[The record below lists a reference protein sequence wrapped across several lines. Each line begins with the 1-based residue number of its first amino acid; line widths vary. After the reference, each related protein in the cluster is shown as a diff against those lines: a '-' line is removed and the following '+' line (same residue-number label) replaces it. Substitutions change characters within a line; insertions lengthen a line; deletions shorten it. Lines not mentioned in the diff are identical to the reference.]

1 MGPWIPQYNP
11 PACNVLLRP
20 PPPQPNPLLVPGG
33 NRELLAEEIAD
44 VVDDYFRIDR
54 EDRATQ
60 IGDYLTEG
68 RIETQPEV
76 SSTCFEPWRN
86 DTVTHYDRLEST
98 LQSMRRRAS
107 VRIIPDPGGYLVDV
121 QVYKELEDVLRPEH
135 DTAGAAT
142 FRYDTSLERYATP
155 VPVGGYTE
163 GWIPQGRDT
172 ALEQQMLAQ
181 IHERLIGPC
190 QPGLF
195 SLAPPA
201 GNPKAAPTTLAQA
214 PQVERPADSREPSA
228 AAAPQEN
235 AQPTLVRAAKPVEQP
250 AGAAMFAPPPSLGSP
265 PMVSPTSGFGDPAD
279 VPPGLSFAGVEMLP
293 PVEQEQG
300 LLRGVDH
307 PEASGEI
314 LLGEPADER
323 TLRSFWGLVK
333 ADYRNFYT
341 CRNAALLGLGI
352 GLAAPVANTNLDRDF
367 RDWWQDDVRDD
378 FTDDFASVFKSFGE
392 GRYLLPAW
400 AGLTALH
407 YWGPESPWLEGPGMW
422 GERAMRAFIVGG
434 PVLYFWQYALGAGRP
449 TERPDS
455 WRWTPFE
462 DSNAVSG
469 HAFLGAVT
477 FVTAA
482 QMVEQPVL
490 KVGFY
495 ALSILP
501 GWSRLN
507 DDAHYLS
514 QVGLGWW
521 FGYLSVAAVSN
532 TNLDARVQII
542 PMAMADGPGM
552 GLAFK
557 F

>member
-11 PACNVLLRP
+11 PACNVLLQP
-20 PPPQPNPLLVPGG
+20 PPPQPNPLLVPAG
-33 NRELLAEEIAD
+33 NRDFVAEQIAD

-76 SSTCFEPWRN
+76 SATCFEPWRN
-86 DTVTHYDRLEST
+86 DTVTHYERLEAT

-107 VRIIPDPGGYLVDV
+107 VRIIPEPGGYLVDV
-121 QVYKELEDVLRPEH
+121 QVFKELEDVARPEH
-135 DTAGAAT
+135 ATAGAAT

-181 IHERLIGPC
+181 IHDRLIGPC
-190 QPGLF
+190 SPGWF
-195 SLAPPA
+195 GATSRPAANQVAATSPPA
-201 GNPKAAPTTLAQA
+201 P
-214 PQVERPADSREPSA
+214 ERPVV
-228 AAAPQEN
+228 
-235 AQPTLVRAAKPVEQP
+235 VRAAKPIEDP
-250 AGAAMFAPPPSLGSP
+250 AGEPIFAPPIVPTSHVASPGSGGGDIADTTPSL
-265 PMVSPTSGFGDPAD
+265 T
-279 VPPGLSFAGVEMLP
+279 FAELEPLP
-293 PVEQEQG
+293 PVDADPG
-300 LLRGVDH
+300 LLGGATPTDTQTIV
-307 PEASGEI
+307 
-314 LLGEPADER
+314 LGEPLDDR
-323 TLRSFWGLVK
+323 SLRGLWSEVK
-333 ADYRNFYT
+333 QDYRNFYN
-341 CRNAALLGLGI
+341 CHNLLWLGLGI
-352 GLAAPVANTNLDRDF
+352 GLAAPVANTTIDPHF
-367 RDWWQDDVRDD
+367 RNWWQNDVRDN
-378 FTDDFASVFKSFGE
+378 FTDDLASVFKPFGE
-392 GRYLLPAW
+392 GRYVLPAW
-400 AGLTALH
+400 VGLTALY
-407 YWGPESPWLEGPGMW
+407 YWGPESPWLEGPGLW
-422 GERAMRAFIVGG
+422 GERALRAFLVGG
-434 PVLYFWQYALGAGRP
+434 PSLYFWQYALGAGRP

-455 WRWTPFE
+455 WRWTPFQ

-482 QMVEQPVL
+482 QMCESPL
-490 KVGFY
+490 WKASFY

-501 GWSRLN
+501 GWSRIN

-521 FGYLSVAAVSN
+521 FGYLSVLAVTN
-532 TNLDARVQII
+532 TELNPHVQIV

-552 GLAFK
+552 GLAVRY
-557 F
+557 

>member
-11 PACNVLLRP
+11 PAFNVLLQP
-20 PPPQPNPLLVPGG
+20 PPPQPNPLLVPAG
-33 NRELLAEEIAD
+33 NRDFVAEQIAD

-76 SSTCFEPWRN
+76 SATCFEPWRN
-86 DTVTHYDRLEST
+86 DTVTHYERLEAT

-107 VRIIPDPGGYLVDV
+107 VRIIPDAGGYLVDV
-121 QVYKELEDVLRPEH
+121 QVFKELEDVLRPEH
-135 DTAGAAT
+135 ATSGAAT

-190 QPGLF
+190 SPGWF
-195 SLAPPA
+195 
-201 GNPKAAPTTLAQA
+201 GAAPRHAASQVAATTTAQ
-214 PQVERPADSREPSA
+214 PRDA
-228 AAAPQEN
+228 AASTQEP
-235 AQPTLVRAAKPVEQP
+235 ARPVVVRAAKPIEGP
-250 AGAAMFAPPPSLGSP
+250 AGEPIFAPPIVPIAHTAPAALGA
-265 PMVSPTSGFGDPAD
+265 GEIAD
-279 VPPGLSFAGVEMLP
+279 LPPGLTFGELEPLP
-293 PVEQEQG
+293 PVEEPPTLLGDTSPPADAQTI
-300 LLRGVDH
+300 LRGEPLDDR
-307 PEASGEI
+307 SLRGLWGE
-314 LLGEPADER
+314 
-323 TLRSFWGLVK
+323 VK
-333 ADYRNFYT
+333 QDYRNFYN
-341 CRNAALLGLGI
+341 CHNLLWLGLGI
-352 GLAAPVANTNLDRDF
+352 GLAAPVANTTIDPHF
-367 RDWWQDDVRDD
+367 RNWWQNDVRDD
-378 FTDDFASVFKSFGE
+378 FTDNLASVFKPFGE
-392 GRYLLPAW
+392 GRYVLPAW
-400 AGLTALH
+400 VGLTALS
-407 YWGPESPWLEGPGMW
+407 YWGPESPWLEGPGLW
-422 GERAMRAFIVGG
+422 GERALRAFLVGG
-434 PVLYFWQYALGAGRP
+434 PSLYFWQYALGAGRP

-455 WRWTPFE
+455 WRWTPFQ

-482 QMVEQPVL
+482 QMCESPL
-490 KVGFY
+490 WKASFY

-501 GWSRLN
+501 GWSRIN

-521 FGYLSVAAVSN
+521 FGYLSVLAVTN
-532 TNLDARVQII
+532 TELNPHVQII

-552 GLAFK
+552 GLALRY
-557 F
+557 

>member
-20 PPPQPNPLLVPGG
+20 PSPQPNPLLVPAG
-33 NRELLAEEIAD
+33 NRDFMAEQIAD

-76 SSTCFEPWRN
+76 SATCFEPWRN
-86 DTVTHYDRLEST
+86 DTASHYERLEAT

-107 VRIIPDPGGYLVDV
+107 VRIVPDAGGYLVDV

-190 QPGLF
+190 EPGWF
-195 SLAPPA
+195 GSKTDPS
-201 GNPKAAPTTLAQA
+201 TTAVAQA
-214 PQVERPADSREPSA
+214 AATHQHPTANILPVAEPPTEA
-228 AAAPQEN
+228 ASGPVAV
-235 AQPTLVRAAKPVEQP
+235 TAAKPVDDP
-250 AGAAMFAPPPSLGSP
+250 VNAGTFAPPPPSADPTVLP
-265 PMVSPTSGFGDPAD
+265 PPNAGFLDAAD
-279 VPPGLSFAGVEMLP
+279 MPPGLDFPGIEPLP
-293 PVEQEQG
+293 AVGDTGG
-300 LLRGVDH
+300 LLREGEH
-307 PEASGEI
+307 PEGSGEI
-314 LLGEPADER
+314 LLSEPEDDR
-323 TLRSFWGLVK
+323 TVKSFLALVK
-333 ADYRNFYT
+333 QDYRNFYN
-341 CRNAALLGLGI
+341 CRNLAWLGLGI
-352 GLAAPVANTNLDRDF
+352 GVAAPFANTNIDHDF
-367 RDWWQDDVRDD
+367 RNWWQDDVRDD
-378 FTDDFASVFKSFGE
+378 FSDDVASVFKPFGE

-400 AGLTALH
+400 AGLTVLR
-407 YWGPESPWLEGPGMW
+407 YWGPDSPWIEGPGLW
-422 GERAMRAFIVGG
+422 GERALRAFMVGG
-434 PVLYFWQYALGAGRP
+434 PSLYFFQYALGGGRP
-449 TERPDS
+449 TERNDS
-455 WRWTPFE
+455 WRWTPFQ

-469 HAFLGAVT
+469 HSFLGAVT

-482 QMVEQPVL
+482 QMCDEPFL
-490 KVGFY
+490 KAGFY
-495 ALSILP
+495 ALSFVPAL
-501 GWSRLN
+501 SRIN

-521 FGYLSVAAVSN
+521 FGYLSVVAVTN
-532 TNLDARVQII
+532 TDLDARVQIV

-552 GLAFK
+552 GLAVRF
-557 F
+557 